1 MVAGELLL
9 WLGRGRGRLGR
20 GGLLGDHVALDL
32 GVGRFGE
39 DLLLDQLVLARVR
52 AVLDDLRGVRVKD
65 AGQRLQLVL
74 RRRVEVERALLRR
87 LGVGLRSGR
96 LGLGLGGLSHDRG
109 DEGAE
114 DEDDGNDQREE
125 TSHVCFLPLRSN
137 GPWDRP
143 TPGILAAPRAFGDLC
158 NDHGA
163 ASFGQAGGQV
173 LGTGLQARAQR
184 SSDVGSSR
192 RVPRVAVTVR
202 SPAPGLAILRAT
214 WVPGGVP
221 PTRRVSSLGLWIG
234 TFWNAVITSPGVR
247 PAAAAGE
254 RGTTSATNAPRS
266 PVRPIWRRTSA
277 GTGPTPTPR

>member
-1 MVAGELLL
+1 MVASELLL
-9 WLGRGRGRLGR
+9 FLGRGRGRLGR
-20 GGLLGDHVALDL
+20 GGLLGDHVVLDL
-32 GVGRFGE
+32 GVGRLGD

-52 AVLDDLRGVRVKD
+52 AVLDDLLGVRVTD

-74 RRRVEVERALLRR
+74 RRRVEVERAL
-87 LGVGLRSGR
+87 
-96 LGLGLGGLSHDRG
+96 
-109 DEGAE
+109 
-114 DEDDGNDQREE
+114 
-125 TSHVCFLPLRSN
+125 
-137 GPWDRP
+137 
-143 TPGILAAPRAFGDLC
+143 GDLC
-158 NDHGA
+158 NDQGA

-202 SPAPGLAILRAT
+202 SPPPGLAILRAT

-254 RGTTSATNAPRS
+254 RGTTSATSAPRS